1 MKGQMR
7 QAERVGARTTVIV
20 GDGIKVKDMESREQ
34 RSVDGLDEVLEIV
47 KAAASS

>member
-1 MKGQMR
+1 
-7 QAERVGARTTVIV
+7 
-20 GDGIKVKDMESREQ
+20 MESREQ